1 MAFDYIFMTYIIYT
15 DGGSRG
21 NPGPA
26 AAGYV
31 IEGPGIG
38 RIEQGDYI
46 GIATNNV
53 AEYSAVVFALARL
66 KSVLGTERAK
76 EASVQVMADSELM
89 VKQANGQYKVKNAA
103 LMKLF
108 IQLHNL
114 RHDFARVTF
123 THVRREKN
131 TAADRMVN
139 LALDEQKRSTGDSR

>member
-1 MAFDYIFMTYIIYT
+1 MIYTLYT

-21 NPGPA
+21 NPGSA

-31 IEGPGIG
+31 IEGPEIG

-53 AEYSAVVFALARL
+53 AEYSAVIFGLARL
-66 KSVLGTERAK
+66 KAELGAERAK
-76 EASVQVMADSELM
+76 QVYVRVMADSELM

-103 LMKLF
+103 LMQLF
-108 IQLHNL
+108 IKLHNL
-114 RHDFARVTF
+114 RQDFAQVTF
-123 THVRREKN
+123 THIRRELN

-139 LALDEQKRSTGDSR
+139 QALDEHKKSTSGSH